1 MTPNEDLI
9 HHFYTSFKLKD
20 YRGMQECYADNA
32 IFSDAVFKNLNAD
45 QVRAMWQMLIS
56 RGKDLQID
64 FRVTSSQDS
73 LVNAEWIANY
83 TFSAT
88 RRPVTNHVKAAFV
101 LEEGKIINHTD
112 TFGFY
117 QWARQ
122 ALGPTGLL
130 LGWTPFLQAK
140 VQKTAMKGLGD
151 FMGR

>member
-1 MTPNEDLI
+1 MSPNEDLI
-9 HHFYTSFKLKD
+9 HHFYTSFQMKD
-20 YRGMQECYADNA
+20 YRGMQACYADNA
-32 IFSDAVFKNLNAD
+32 VFSDSVFKNLNAD

-56 RGKDLQID
+56 RGKDLTIE
-64 FRVTSSQDS
+64 FRILSSQERQ
-73 LVNAEWIANY
+73 VNAEWIANY

-88 RRPVTNHVKAAFV
+88 RRPVTNYIQAAFE
-101 LEEGKIINHTD
+101 LEEGKIIKHTD

-117 QWARQ
+117 KWARQ